1 MKASDAVFHTSNYLL
16 FGVFTF
22 LCIYPFYYL
31 FLVSVSSSLAVA
43 RAEVILWPVGFT
55 LDTYRHVFQMEGI
68 FRAFMVSAARAGI
81 GTALLLVVCS
91 MFAYAVT
98 KPFLPLRRVIYRAM
112 VFTLYFYAGLIPW
125 VVTMRMLQL
134 NNTFLLYVLPTAVS
148 GFAVVLIKTYMESI
162 PDSLQEAALIDGAGY
177 FTIYRTIIMPISIP
191 ILAAVA
197 VFAAV
202 GQWNAWQDNFFLVT
216 NPRLQTIQLV
226 LMRFL
231 REAEM
236 LANAIRQAQSISE
249 VGAMADRRTLDPFT
263 VRATISVITIIPIL
277 LVYPFLQKYFVK
289 GIMIGAIKG

>member
-1 MKASDAVFHTSNYLL
+1 MKANNVVFHSVNYLV
-16 FGVFTF
+16 FGLFTF
-22 LCIYPFYYL
+22 MCVYPFYYL
-31 FLVSVSSSLAVA
+31 VLVSVSSSLAVA
-43 RAEVILWPVGFT
+43 KAEVIFWPVGFS
-55 LDTYRHVFQMEGI
+55 LSTYQHVFQMEGI
-68 FRAFMVSAARAGI
+68 FRAFLISAARAAV
-81 GTALLLVVCS
+81 GTSLLLLVCS
-91 MFAYAVT
+91 MFAFAVT
-98 KPFLPLRRVIYRAM
+98 KTFLPFRRVIYRAM

-134 NNTFLLYVLPTAVS
+134 SNTFLLYVLPTAAS
-148 GFAVVLIKTYMESI
+148 GFAVVLIKTYIESI
-162 PDSLQEAALIDGAGY
+162 PESLQEAAVIDGAGY
-177 FTIYRTIIMPISIP
+177 FTIYRTIILPISVP

-216 NPRLQTIQLV
+216 KPQLQTIQLV

-236 LANAIRQAQSISE
+236 LANAIRQSQSISE
-249 VGAMADRRTLDPFT
+249 VGSMVERRVLDPFT

-277 LVYPFLQKYFVK
+277 LVYPFLQRYFVK